1 MEFIYYYISLFYIPG
16 FLLGAFR
23 MFFVLNIFDR
33 SQVLTHKAA
42 QRVPG

>member
-1 MEFIYYYISLFYIPG
+1 
-16 FLLGAFR
+16 

-42 QRVPG
+42 QRVPGWWIDFTLFIWWDVEKLLVKIN